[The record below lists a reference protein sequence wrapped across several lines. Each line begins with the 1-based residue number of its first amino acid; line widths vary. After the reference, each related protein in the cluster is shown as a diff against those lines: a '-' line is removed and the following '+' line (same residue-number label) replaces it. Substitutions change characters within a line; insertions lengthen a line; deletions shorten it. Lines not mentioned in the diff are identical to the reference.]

1 MLDFLSQK
9 VADFQANKIIRRIRG
24 LEVKNA
30 FFLKS
35 VTRAA
40 DRELNFVFKVAEI
53 KLKFLRLK
61 IATAQCYQSRN
72 LVYILFYGTKTK
84 YYSVF

>member
-53 KLKFLRLK
+53 KLK
-61 IATAQCYQSRN
+61 
-72 LVYILFYGTKTK
+72 
-84 YYSVF
+84 

>member
-9 VADFQANKIIRRIRG
+9 VTDLQANKIIRGIRE

-53 KLKFLRLK
+53 KLK
-61 IATAQCYQSRN
+61 
-72 LVYILFYGTKTK
+72 
-84 YYSVF
+84 